1 MTIRGRLLM
10 LAIGGVL
17 PLLIVGLTVLWIVWH
32 EKQTQLNDSLE
43 QQAELSAVVFD
54 RWLDAQYQ
62 PLRTIASYPPDYLND
77 PSELTPNLK
86 AALLNRNH
94 WIDVRVLDPAGK
106 VLAIEPSDAG
116 NLPTGLAEKLLGEAK
131 RGVSDVETDWTR
143 GEGHYLLASEVPINS
158 GGAVIA
164 RIDGASLQQPLQ
176 GITLPDRALVTL
188 LDQNQRIIYRSQTA
202 DSALGLDLSAHHDL
216 SILNDRKTAVMIQRS
231 SVDEVE
237 RVYGLSR
244 VGNTGYVVMLGVPSS
259 VLYAS
264 AWRQLMSYA
273 IVGLII
279 VFGTMTGALLITRS
293 IARPVRLLSFAADQ
307 FGEGNFSARAPAEG
321 KDVIARLGTN
331 FNAMA
336 QRLEKR
342 EARFAELD
350 RLKSE
355 FVSTVSHELRTPL
368 TTIKA
373 LTRLLMRDG
382 LDEMKRREYIDTI
395 SVECDRQI
403 DLVLNLLDLSRIE
416 GGVMRVTY
424 ERVDVREVVS
434 SVVKSEL
441 RSAEKRSHDLRFEDA
456 GSIPEVCADSKEL
469 RRVLSNI
476 IENAIKY
483 TPDGGRISLTAVK
496 EDGRVAISV
505 IDNGRGIPP
514 EDMPFL
520 FDKFHRGRP
529 ARHSEAMRRASTD
542 DEFLEDADVS
552 GVGLGL
558 YLARNVMERMGGS
571 ISVQSEVGRGST
583 FAVRWTKLFA
593 AIATVLLNPF
603 ITPGTAAG
611 NWVTKPFVLNPK
623 PGLPPAIAIRF
634 VAPAV

>member
-1 MTIRGRLLM
+1 MTIRGRLLT
-10 LAIGGVL
+10 LAVGGVL
-17 PLLIVGLTVLWIVWH
+17 PLLIVGLSVLLIVWRD
-32 EKQTQLNDSLE
+32 KQTQLNDSLE

-62 PLRTIASYPPDYLND
+62 PLRTIASYPPEHLSNA
-77 PSELTPNLK
+77 SALKPNLK
-86 AALLNRNH
+86 ATLVNRNH
-94 WIDVRVLDPAGK
+94 WIDIRVLDPAGN

-116 NLPTGLAEKLLGEAK
+116 NLPSGLAEKLLDEAK

-143 GEGHYLLASEVPINS
+143 GEGHYLLASEVPIES

-164 RIDGASLQQPLQ
+164 RIDGAALQQPLQ

-188 LDQNQRIIYRSQTA
+188 LDQNRRIVYRSQTVE
-202 DSALGLDLSAHHDL
+202 SALGLDLSAHHDL
-216 SILNDRKTAVMIQRS
+216 SILNDRNTAVMVQRS
-231 SVDEVE
+231 SVDGIE

-244 VGNTGYVVMLGVPSS
+244 VGSTGYVVMLGVPSS

-264 AWRQLMSYA
+264 AWRQLTSYA
-273 IVGLII
+273 IIGLII

-293 IARPVRLLSFAADQ
+293 IARPVRLLSFAAEQ

-336 QRLEKR
+336 ERLEKR

-373 LTRLLMRDG
+373 LTRLLMREG
-382 LDEMKRREYIDTI
+382 LDEKKRREYIETI

-403 DLVLNLLDLSRIE
+403 DFVLNLLDLSRIE
-416 GGVMRVTY
+416 GGVMRVNH
-424 ERVDVREVVS
+424 ERVAVRDVVS
-434 SVVKSEL
+434 SVVKSEQ
-441 RSAEKRSHDLRFEDA
+441 RAADKRGHELGFEDE
-456 GSIPEVCADSKEL
+456 GDIPEVCADSKEL

-476 IENAIKY
+476 VENAIKY
-483 TPDGGRISLTAVK
+483 TPDGGRIKLTALK
-496 EDGRVAISV
+496 EDGHVAINV
-505 IDNGRGIPP
+505 IDNGRGIPQ

-529 ARHSEAMRRASTD
+529 ARHSEAMRQATTD
-542 DEFLEDADVS
+542 AEFLEDADVS

-558 YLARNVMERMGGS
+558 YLAKNVMERMGGS
-571 ISVQSEVGRGST
+571 ISVTSELGRGSK
-583 FAVRWTKLFA
+583 FQLRLPLWTESGCIERKD
-593 AIATVLLNPF
+593 
-603 ITPGTAAG
+603 
-611 NWVTKPFVLNPK
+611 
-623 PGLPPAIAIRF
+623 
-634 VAPAV
+634 